1 MKVYTLFKIFAISL
15 MLAASGLSASA
26 QVNPKS
32 AEQAIDEEMKWLKA
46 EAEIFTVT
54 VATRT
59 KVSVNKAPSIIS
71 VITEDE
77 IKNSGAKNLEEV
89 LRQVAGF
96 YMQGYATY
104 PDKIVN
110 IRGLGLIGNPG
121 VKIMLNGHSSE
132 NIGDDNSGYLIS
144 FPVELIKK
152 IEIIRG
158 PGSALYGNEAMNGVI
173 NIIAKDEKDPS
184 AISAVYGSFG
194 TYEGTAQL
202 SYSQN
207 DISLFL
213 FADAVH
219 SNGDPKLIEK
229 DAALVQ
235 FPPGYSRAPGY
246 TNEEFDFQN
255 LFAKLSYKNFRLTGF
270 YKKSKAEPAVG
281 PTGALTDNSDV
292 RFDTAF
298 AEAAYEYS
306 PSSKIKLTAR
316 AYYDYNCSDLLYEFY
331 SGKTTAFAPV
341 FKDFPEGEGMLGHL
355 INKTDKLGAEV
366 MSDITFSDSLGIV
379 AGVMGEYS
387 ELFDTDAITNA
398 NISGK
403 SIELDGITYT
413 PMAYIGGMREPFEAM
428 EEGHRTVYA
437 AYIQGTYDILK
448 TFPSWEI
455 IGKNMSITTG
465 LRYDHHSDADGSLNP
480 RMGVVYAPNDRLFFK
495 LLYGQAFRAPT
506 FGQMYVK
513 NLFASV
519 QNPDLKP
526 ETVKTSEIL
535 AGLNLTDRITATLDF
550 FSIRKEDAILSYRGR
565 YENRG
570 EIVSRGVEGELRVS
584 YNKSKYGY
592 FNITFQKAE
601 DVSHEKIADTLGTVY
616 EQEDYGLG
624 MYPQVMANMG
634 INYDISK
641 NINANVSV
649 NYVGQIERIG
659 KMQFTS
665 DKNDPDGTLVKS
677 DKREL
682 LDSHT
687 LVNFSL
693 RFGNFDF
700 AEGWEFQLTGYNI
713 FNADHIDPEKNGYV
727 ENDYPRWDRHF
738 MGKVSYTF

>member
-1 MKVYTLFKIFAISL
+1 MKSYTIKRSLVLLALVFSFAS
-15 MLAASGLSASA
+15 ALSAREISED
-26 QVNPKS
+26 S
-32 AEQAIDEEMKWLKA
+32 ERMIDEEMKWLKA

-71 VITEDE
+71 VITEEE

-184 AISAVYGSFG
+184 AISVAYGSFG
-194 TYEGTAQL
+194 TYEGTAQM

-207 DISLFL
+207 DLSLFL

-219 SNGDPKLIEK
+219 SDGDPKLIEK
-229 DAALVQ
+229 DAASAP

-281 PTGALTDNSDV
+281 PIGVLTDNSDV

-306 PSSKIKLTAR
+306 PSSKTKVTAR
-316 AYYDYNCSDLLYEFY
+316 AYYDYNCSDFLYEFY
-331 SGKTTAFAPV
+331 SGKTTPV
-341 FKDFPEGEGMLGHL
+341 FKNFPEGQGMFGHL
-355 INKTDKLGAEV
+355 INKTDKIGAEV

-398 NISGK
+398 NISGNP
-403 SIELDGITYT
+403 IESDGITYM
-413 PMAYIGGMREPFEAM
+413 PMAYLGGMREPFEAM

-437 AYIQGTYDILK
+437 AYIQGTYNILK

-455 IGKNMSITTG
+455 IGKNMTITTG

-495 LLYGQAFRAPT
+495 LLYGQSFRAPT

-519 QNPDLKP
+519 QNRDLKP

-535 AGLNLTDRITATLDF
+535 AGINLTDRIMATLDF

-601 DVSHEKIADTLGTVY
+601 DVSHEKIADALGTVY

-700 AEGWEFQLTGYNI
+700 AKGWEFQLTGYNI

>member
-1 MKVYTLFKIFAISL
+1 MNFYKIFNIFAVFAIVLCFTSV
-15 MLAASGLSASA
+15 LSAQELSEKTDKA
-26 QVNPKS
+26 L
-32 AEQAIDEEMKWLKA
+32 EEEFKWLRA
-46 EAEIFTVT
+46 EAEAVFVT
-54 VATRT
+54 VATKTRMG
-59 KVSVNKAPSIIS
+59 VNEAPSIVS
-71 VITEDE
+71 VITEEE

-184 AISAVYGSFG
+184 SISAAYGSFG

-202 SYSQN
+202 SYYQN
-207 DISLFL
+207 DLSLFF

-219 SNGDPKLIEK
+219 SSGDPRLIEK

-235 FPPGYSRAPGY
+235 FPARYSRAPGY

-292 RFDTAF
+292 RFETAF
-298 AEAAYEYS
+298 AEAACEYS
-306 PSSKIKLTAR
+306 PSSKTKLTAR
-316 AYYDYNCSDLLYEFY
+316 AYFDYNCSDFMYEFY

-341 FKDFPEGEGMLGHL
+341 FKDFPEGQGMFGHL

-387 ELFDTDAITNA
+387 ELFDTDAVTNA

-413 PMAYIGGMREPFEAM
+413 PMAYLGGMREPFEAM
-428 EEGHRTVYA
+428 DEGHRTVYA

-455 IGKNMSITTG
+455 IGKNMTITAG
-465 LRYDHHSDADGSLNP
+465 LRYDRHSDADGSLNP

-570 EIVSRGVEGELRVS
+570 EVESRGVEGELRIS

-601 DVSHEKIADTLGTVY
+601 DVSHEIITDTLGTVY

-634 INYDISK
+634 MNYDISK
-641 NINANVSV
+641 NVNANVSV

-738 MGKVSYTF
+738 MGKVSYMF